1 MKRRYPSYWI
11 GKRLVFVLFALL
23 LLAGGCAFHA
33 MGPPP
38 NPGNPYQSVA
48 VLPLYNATNDVDG
61 PKMVRELVDE
71 RLRHMHYDVKPINE
85 VDQILRDRMGVTLG
99 AQLELTTPRKLG
111 EELGVDAVLYG
122 YLLNFETVT
131 AGVYNVKKVRAGFRL
146 VDTKTGRTIWAG
158 GLGVKQEISSGGL
171 LGAGVGAVRNLQDA
185 REGLEPFKSIKGINE
200 MPGLTE
206 WRLLGREQEKSIS
219 DAAMLSLG
227 EKLVT
232 KALGVHLK
240 HESETLINILFSRFP
255 AGPGAF
261 RRGAPPPPYAPGP
274 MPPMPRIEMPD
285 MALPAYFDFGKRD
298 FTADMIMS
306 SFSAEKGREFVT
318 TGKLYKR
325 GMRFRSDMDMTSAI
339 KTDDP
344 YALKMARVSFIEH
357 GPEKKAYILYPEMKI
372 YLEKGLVHARGEDV
386 RIERKRIGE
395 ETIDGHRCVKYAV
408 RITANDGSVHNGTSW
423 EARDLGGFLIRY
435 ESEEQ
440 GVRVVMEI
448 KNVRLVSPP
457 EALFRISDDYTRAES
472 MMDIFAGE
480 R

>member
-1 MKRRYPSYWI
+1 MKKRYSSYGI
-11 GKRLVFVLFALL
+11 EKRFIFILFALV

-48 VLPLYNATNDVDG
+48 ILPLYNATNDVDG
-61 PKMVRELVDE
+61 PKMVRELADE
-71 RLRHMHYDVKPINE
+71 RVRHMHYDVKPVNE

-99 AQLELTTPRKLG
+99 AQLELTTPQKLG

-158 GLGVKQEISSGGL
+158 GLGVKQELSSGGL
-171 LGAGVGAVRNLQDA
+171 LGAGVGAARNLQDA
-185 REGLEPFKSIKGINE
+185 REGLDPFKSIKGINE
-200 MPGLTE
+200 VPGLTE

-255 AGPGAF
+255 AGPGSF
-261 RRGAPPPPYAPGP
+261 RRGAPPYAPAA
-274 MPPMPRIEMPD
+274 PPMPKLEMPD
-285 MALPAYFDFGKRD
+285 MALPAYFEFGKRD
-298 FTADMIMS
+298 FTADLIVS
-306 SFSAEKGREFVT
+306 SFSAGKDREFVT
-318 TGKLYKR
+318 TGRLSKR

-339 KTDDP
+339 KSNDP
-344 YALKMARVSFIEH
+344 YAMKMARVSFIEH
-357 GPEKKAYILYPEMKI
+357 GPEKKAYILYPEMKR
-372 YLEKGLVHARGEDV
+372 YLEKELVRARGEDV
-386 RIERKRIGE
+386 RIERRRLGE

-408 RITANDGSVHNGTSW
+408 RITANDGSVHNGTMW

-440 GVRVVMEI
+440 GVRVVIEL

-457 EALFRISDDYTRAES
+457 EALFIISDDYTRADS

>member
-1 MKRRYPSYWI
+1 MRRRYSSYVI
-11 GKRLVFVLFALL
+11 EKRLIFILLAIVLF
-23 LLAGGCAFHA
+23 AGGCAFHA

-38 NPGNPYQSVA
+38 NPGNPYRSVA
-48 VLPLYNATNDVDG
+48 ILPLYNATNDVDG
-61 PKMVRELVDE
+61 PKMVRELADGRV
-71 RLRHMHYDVKPINE
+71 RHMHYDVKPINE

-99 AQLELTTPRKLG
+99 AQLELTTPQKLG

-122 YLLNFETVT
+122 YLLNFETIT
-131 AGVYNVKKVRAGFRL
+131 SGVYNVKKVRAGFRL

-171 LGAGVGAVRNLQDA
+171 LGAGVGAARNLQDA
-185 REGLEPFKSIKGINE
+185 REGLDPFKSIKGINE

-206 WRLLGREQEKSIS
+206 WRSLGREQEKSVS

-255 AGPGAF
+255 AGPGTF
-261 RRGAPPPPYAPGP
+261 RRDAPPPYAP
-274 MPPMPRIEMPD
+274 MPPMPKIEMPD
-285 MALPAYFDFGKRD
+285 MAMPAYFDFGKRD

-306 SFSAEKGREFVT
+306 SFSAEKNREFAA

-325 GMRFRSDMDMTSAI
+325 GMRFRSDMDMSSAI
-339 KTDDP
+339 KSNEP
-344 YALKMARVSFIEH
+344 NAVKMSRVTFIEH
-357 GPEKKAYILYPEMKI
+357 GPEMKAYIIYPEMKR
-372 YLEKGLVHARGEDV
+372 YMEKDLVRPRGEDV
-386 RIERKRIGE
+386 GIERRRLGE
-395 ETIDGHRCVKYAV
+395 ETVDGHRCVKYAV
-408 RITANDGSVHNGTSW
+408 RITEKSGAVHNGTSW
-423 EARDLGGFLIRY
+423 EAKDLGGFLIRY

-440 GVRVVMEI
+440 GMRFVMEL

-457 EALFRISDDYTRAES
+457 DALFRISDDYTRAEN
-472 MMDIFAGE
+472 MMDIFVGE